1 MHMLY
6 YPYLTQRGA
15 PPTERVR
22 LLYRTILRL
31 HPVGCGL
38 FL

>member
-31 HPVGCGL
+31 LPVGCGL